1 MCNDF
6 FRKSECLDYCDTRKT
21 IVVRDSGNSQEYRV
35 TNVSSKEF
43 CKIRVDNCLIREGEK
58 CDYLILNCQDRLAFF
73 VELKGQDLK
82 KALVQID
89 LSISIL
95 MHEIQDFKIYARI
108 VLNRTPSPNINSST
122 EIKLK
127 KRLKKHNGEDSREFV
142 KYMSQVLQESI

>member
-6 FRKSECLDYCDTRKT
+6 FRKSECTDYCDSRKT

-58 CDYLILNCQDRLAFF
+58 CDYLILNCQDKLAFF

-82 KALVQID
+82 KALAQINS
-89 LSISIL
+89 SISIL
-95 MHEIQDFKIYARI
+95 MDEIQDFKIYARI
-108 VLNRTPSPNINSST
+108 VLNRTPTPDINSSI

-127 KRLKKHNGEDSREFV
+127 KRLKKHNGDNSREFV

>member
-1 MCNDF
+1 MCKDL
-6 FRKSECLDYCDTRKT
+6 FRQSECTEYCDNRRT

-35 TNVSSKEF
+35 TNSSSKEF

-58 CDYLILNCQDRLAFF
+58 CDYLILDCQDKLAFF

-82 KALVQID
+82 KAFTQID
-89 LSISIL
+89 SSINIL
-95 MHEIQDFKIYARI
+95 IDEIQDFKIYARI
-108 VLNRTPSPNINSST
+108 VLNRTPSPNINSSM

-127 KRLKKHNGEDSREFV
+127 KRLKRHNGEDSREFV

>member
-1 MCNDF
+1 MCNNF
-6 FRKSECLDYCDTRKT
+6 FRKSECTDYCDTRKT

-58 CDYLILNCQDRLAFF
+58 CDYLILNCQDKLAFF

-89 LSISIL
+89 SSISIL
-95 MHEIQDFKIYARI
+95 TPEIQEFKIYARI
-108 VLNRTPSPNINSST
+108 VLNRTPSPNINSSI

>member
-1 MCNDF
+1 MLATF
-6 FRKSECLDYCDTRKT
+6 
-21 IVVRDSGNSQEYRV
+21 
-35 TNVSSKEF
+35 
-43 CKIRVDNCLIREGEK
+43 IRYPDLLSRYDNCLIREGEK
-58 CDYLILNCQDRLAFF
+58 CDYLILNCQDKLAFF

-95 MHEIQDFKIYARI
+95 MHEIPDFKIYARI

-127 KRLKKHNGEDSREFV
+127 KRLKKHNGDDSRELV

>member
-1 MCNDF
+1 M
-6 FRKSECLDYCDTRKT
+6 DYCDTRKT

-35 TNVSSKEF
+35 INVSSKEF

-82 KALVQID
+82 KALAQINS
-89 LSISIL
+89 SISML
-95 MHEIQDFKIYARI
+95 MDEIQDFKIYARI
-108 VLNRTPSPNINSST
+108 VLNRTPTPDINSSI

-127 KRLKKHNGEDSREFV
+127 KRLKKHNGDDSREFL

>member
-6 FRKSECLDYCDTRKT
+6 FIKNECTDYCDTRKT

-35 TNVSSKEF
+35 TNGSSKEF
-43 CKIRVDNCLIREGEK
+43 CKVRIDNCLIREGEK
-58 CDYLILNCQDRLAFF
+58 CDYLILNCQDKLAFF

-95 MHEIQDFKIYARI
+95 MHEIPDFKIYARI

-127 KRLKKHNGEDSREFV
+127 KRLKKHNGDDTRELV